1 MKIRP
6 NIAVTHARLS
16 LTFQPD
22 FPMQHIDLESA
33 VSRQSWEWLFDLAP
47 RLDIVIE
54 MVDSHG
60 VPVFPV
66 GSTQDAAAF
75 RTMLSA
81 PEFSV
86 QAALADV
93 RSKKLV
99 FLSIESLQVVCCAL
113 ATGGVLCVAR
123 NLTGPDS
130 VEECRQDLESI
141 ASWLASAI
149 EASLAQT
156 SSISVESYRI
166 VSFRRILREATSRG
180 SIRKV
185 IGAFVEALSVWDDVR
200 VRCYIAGA
208 NGGFLQYG
216 SALTTLPSSP
226 DHLDEAV
233 APAHGGMVRLSR
245 ADIDR
250 LGLISEPG
258 RHAAFASSRRGYRVA
273 ARLLRDDRRPRA
285 GPITPVFRHSAR
297 VAE

>member
-6 NIAVTHARLS
+6 NIAVTRARLS

-113 ATGGVLCVAR
+113 ATGGVL
-123 NLTGPDS
+123 L
-130 VEECRQDLESI
+130 CRAESDWPRFGGGVP
-141 ASWLASAI
+141 SGSRVHCQLAS
-149 EASLAQT
+149 QC
-156 SSISVESYRI
+156 
-166 VSFRRILREATSRG
+166 
-180 SIRKV
+180 
-185 IGAFVEALSVWDDVR
+185 D
-200 VRCYIAGA
+200 
-208 NGGFLQYG
+208 
-216 SALTTLPSSP
+216 
-226 DHLDEAV
+226 
-233 APAHGGMVRLSR
+233 
-245 ADIDR
+245 
-250 LGLISEPG
+250 
-258 RHAAFASSRRGYRVA
+258 
-273 ARLLRDDRRPRA
+273 
-285 GPITPVFRHSAR
+285 
-297 VAE
+297 